1 MLTIHSYLTSHSL
14 IAYHRRNITRPST
27 SYWLQ
32 ACQVRR
38 SALPGLQ
45 VSLPGSPSKMASG
58 PSLPRITQ
66 EIFPEISRLIQI
78 LLTYPVTS
86 CEGERSYSLLRRLL
100 TWNRSSMTTE
110 RLVNLGRMAMHPRRL
125 ASLSDESILNQFILN
140 GPRRMSFSKF
150 EEGRIFLFSVISL
163 FSPQIR

>member
-1 MLTIHSYLTSHSL
+1 MRGT
-14 IAYHRRNITRPST
+14 
-27 SYWLQ
+27 

-38 SALPGLQ
+38 SALPGSE
-45 VSLPGSPSKMASG
+45 VSLPGSPSKMASR

-86 CEGERSYSLLRRLL
+86 CEGERSFSLLRRLL
-100 TWNRSSMTTE
+100 TWNRSSMTME

-150 EEGRIFLFSVISL
+150 EEGRIFLVFSNFTIFTTDSL
-163 FSPQIR
+163 IYYNFSFWYT